1 MELDHGAPGVRTLL
15 ANVLSR
21 LGILL
26 PQTGVTFRLL
36 HGGVLL
42 DECLIVCGSDDAAR
56 AFSVLINHAGLFSSS
71 DQPGANIQPFPSGLS
86 LGTTLLPSTTLLP
99 LLAWEK
105 KTWPSERGG
114 QEGHGHSLLWHQ
126 RGFVGNQLLKAW

>member
-15 ANVLSR
+15 ANALSR
-21 LGILL
+21 LGELL

-42 DECLIVCGSDDAAR
+42 DECGSDDAAR

-99 LLAWEK
+99 LLAV
-105 KTWPSERGG
+105 
-114 QEGHGHSLLWHQ
+114 EGTESWCVV
-126 RGFVGNQLLKAW
+126 RYRTFVMLEIHFPVLSNEVV